1 MQPRKLVLPE
11 LGGGLIMSGKATEA
25 RPRQRLSPDARRNQ
39 IIDVAVKLF
48 ATEGFDASTRDVARD
63 AGISQSL
70 VFNYFASKE
79 DLVRAVYERVYL
91 DRWKPEWDAT
101 LEDRSLPLEV
111 RLNTFY
117 ASYVDT
123 IFDPDWMRMYLQ
135 AGLKSLDI
143 NKWYMTLV
151 EERVIKR
158 LCRELRFHYR
168 PDAAVAQQLLPE
180 EIEAVWTF
188 HSGIFYHVVRRE
200 IFQLESKVEIADVIS
215 ASVSVLIHGA
225 KGVCAGSGQTDAS

>member
-1 MQPRKLVLPE
+1 
-11 LGGGLIMSGKATEA
+11 MSQRAKETK
-25 RPRQRLSPDARRNQ
+25 PRQRLSPDARRNQ
-39 IIDVAVKLF
+39 IIDAAVKLF
-48 ATEGFDASTRDVARD
+48 ASEGFDASTRDVAKA

-70 VFNYFASKE
+70 VFNYFESKE

-101 LEDRSLPLEV
+101 LGDRNQPIEV
-111 RLNTFY
+111 RLNSFY
-117 ASYVDT
+117 VSYVET

-151 EERVIKR
+151 EERLIKQI
-158 LCRELRFHYR
+158 CRELRFHYA
-168 PDAAVAQQLLPE
+168 PDETWNQELLPE

-200 IFQLESKVEIADVIS
+200 IFQLDSKVEINDVIR
-215 ASVSVLIHGA
+215 ASVSVLLNGA
-225 KGVCAGSGQTDAS
+225 RSISVQSRTKIAS

>member
-1 MQPRKLVLPE
+1 MPD
-11 LGGGLIMSGKATEA
+11 KAKETPT
-25 RPRQRLSPDARRNQ
+25 RRRLSPDARRNQ
-39 IIDVAVKLF
+39 IIDASVKLF
-48 ATEGFDASTRDVARD
+48 ANEGFDASTRDVAKA

-70 VFNYFASKE
+70 VFNYFSSKE
-79 DLVRAVYERVYL
+79 ELVRAVYEHVYL

-101 LEDRSLPLEV
+101 LRNRSLPLEV

-117 ASYVDT
+117 VSYVET

-143 NKWYMTLV
+143 NKWYMSMV

-158 LCRELRFHYR
+158 ICHELRHHYA
-168 PDAAVAQQLLPE
+168 PDETKEQELVPE
-180 EIEAVWTF
+180 EVEAVWTF

-200 IFQLESKVEIADVIS
+200 IFQLESTVEIDDVIT
-215 ASVSVLIHGA
+215 ASVSVLLNGA
-225 KGVCAGSGQTDAS
+225 QSVSAYAKAKIAS

>member
-1 MQPRKLVLPE
+1 MAV
-11 LGGGLIMSGKATEA
+11 KAKA
-25 RPRQRLSPDARRNQ
+25 AKSRQRLSPDARRNQ
-39 IIDVAVKLF
+39 IVDVAIKLF
-48 ATEGFDASTRDVARD
+48 ATEGFDASTRDVASA

-79 DLVRAVYERVYL
+79 DLVCAVYERVYL

-101 LEDRSLPLEV
+101 LGDRNLPLEA
-111 RLNTFY
+111 RLNAFY
-117 ASYVDT
+117 ISYVET

-135 AGLKSLDI
+135 AGLKALDI

-151 EERVIKR
+151 EERLIKR
-158 LCRELRFHYR
+158 ICRELRFHYA
-168 PDAAVAQQLLPE
+168 PDADWNQELLPVE
-180 EIEAVWTF
+180 VEAVWTF

-200 IFQLESKVEIADVIS
+200 IFQLDSKVQIEDVIS

-225 KGVCAGSGQTDAS
+225 QTVCTGPGRASAS

>member
-1 MQPRKLVLPE
+1 MPDKDKSNKTR
-11 LGGGLIMSGKATEA
+11 
-25 RPRQRLSPDARRNQ
+25 RRLSPEARRNQ
-39 IIDVAVKLF
+39 IIDTSIKLF
-48 ATEGFDASTRDVARD
+48 ATQGFDASTRDVAAA

-70 VFNYFASKE
+70 VFNYFETKE

-91 DRWKPEWDAT
+91 DRWNPEWDTT
-101 LEDRSLPLEV
+101 LGDRSLPLEK

-117 ASYVDT
+117 ASYVET

-158 LCRELRFHYR
+158 ICRELSNHYA
-168 PDAAVAQQLLPE
+168 PNDTWGEEPTPE
-180 EIEAVWTF
+180 QVEAVWTF

-200 IFQLESKVEIADVIS
+200 VFQVPSKVEIADVIG
-215 ASVSVLIHGA
+215 ASVCVLMEGA
-225 KGVCAGSGQTDAS
+225 KSIKARKDARIAS